1 MTTTKT
7 KVQRAVEHIFTHPGT
22 RSTDLSPIFGCLPKD
37 VPAYMKDVMKL
48 GLLVTCKVEL
58 PNKVVAYE
66 YRPSA
71 SAPSKAPDLRA
82 WRASLTKAE
91 PKPTATNAA
100 DTPSIAVRAVT
111 TQAGSG
117 DITPASVHSATIVDG
132 GSKRAVPPPKGTE
145 HVIEAAKRD
154 EQPAAPASD
163 NDPYR
168 LIGEIRNA
176 LCLPIDVSNN
186 AITTAI
192 EEMVSVITDK
202 DSQIDSR
209 DAQIRNLSTQIE
221 FLRDELDMHTKR
233 GKTIHIAACPFC
245 GFDDVEIDEVRIGEF
260 AVDCPKCEAIGP
272 IKPSEMEA
280 ISYWND
286 RRDA

>member
-1 MTTTKT
+1 MTTKT

-22 RSTDLSPIFGCLPKD
+22 RSTDLAPIFGCLPKD

-82 WRASLTKAE
+82 WRASMANAE

-163 NDPYR
+163 LEKHTASKLSELADYHLMLSNTGGKNDHMDSVAIL
-168 LIGEIRNA
+168 LIRPGDLFTDESGNHPSERFLELHIPRAKLNEMA
-176 LCLPIDVSNN
+176 EQCNRDFEQ
-186 AITTAI
+186 TAI
-192 EEMVSVITDK
+192 V
-202 DSQIDSR
+202 
-209 DAQIRNLSTQIE
+209 A
-221 FLRDELDMHTKR
+221 LRSYSKNWR
-233 GKTIHIAACPFC
+233 AA
-245 GFDDVEIDEVRIGEF
+245 
-260 AVDCPKCEAIGP
+260 
-272 IKPSEMEA
+272 
-280 ISYWND
+280 
-286 RRDA
+286 